1 MGKKHAAGGGGGW
14 FAVVR
19 KVFRP
24 SASSSSSSSSS
35 KDKEAVL
42 QHGKQQQDGG
52 AVEEEA
58 AACRAEEPE
67 VLLLEHFPASETSGE
82 ASNEGGDTDLAAL
95 GRNDDRRAAAASAA
109 EDEEDMERAR
119 ALAAAAEAAVAAA
132 EAAARVVRL
141 AALRRLSRE
150 ERAAVRIQA
159 NYRGYLA
166 RRALRALRGL
176 VRLQALVRGH
186 QVRRQVHL
194 TMRCMQALVRAQ
206 ARVPARRLTELPLLH
221 LPPPTPPAPASH
233 PSLPESTRRD
243 SHHQPCPDLA
253 MVSNHHRD
261 VSDDGAEV
269 ADMLLQQRSR
279 SRGRLTTRGEDA
291 NGGGRSPST
300 GWDCSSRTLE
310 DARAEGARRHDAA
323 ARRKRALAYA
333 YAYQQVRACV
343 LWHWT
348 IQCCFL
354 ILLRSDHAFFF
365 VVVFKQRQW
374 QRQEDEKAGLGFHWL
389 ERWMAATQR
398 PQDAPDHTKT
408 TTYQQGPTARTASYV
423 TAAGAFPGVMMP
435 EKTVEM
441 DTSFRSPLN
450 QATHGRP
457 PAIPGYMAAT
467 RSARAKARPTPSPAT
482 PTHGRSRSGGGL
494 AGDTSS
500 SGQSAAGQN
509 GGAIAGYSPDSSCT
523 GDWTPPRLGVSTRTS
538 RVAYT

>member
-24 SASSSSSSSSS
+24 SASSSSSSSS

-67 VLLLEHFPASETSGE
+67 VLLLEHIPASETSGE
-82 ASNEGGDTDLAAL
+82 ASNEGGDADLAAL

-206 ARVPARRLTELPLLH
+206 ARVRARRLTELPLLL
-221 LPPPTPPAPASH
+221 LPPPTPPAPASR
-233 PSLPESTRRD
+233 PSLLEAPGRH
-243 SHHQPCPDLA
+243 SHHQPCLDLEL
-253 MVSNHHRD
+253 VG
-261 VSDDGAEV
+261 DDGAEV
-269 ADMLLQQRSR
+269 ADLLLQQRSR
-279 SRGRLTTRGEDA
+279 SRGRLTRGDDIN
-291 NGGGRSPST
+291 NGGGRSPSS
-300 GWDCSSRTLE
+300 WDCSSRTLE
-310 DARAEGARRHDAA
+310 DARAEDARRHDAA
-323 ARRKRALAYA
+323 ARRERALAYA
-333 YAYQQVRACV
+333 YAYQLVRERV
-343 LWHWT
+343 
-348 IQCCFL
+348 
-354 ILLRSDHAFFF
+354 
-365 VVVFKQRQW
+365 W

-398 PQDAPDHTKT
+398 PQEDAPDHTKT
-408 TTYQQGPTARTASYV
+408 TSYQQGPAARTASYV